1 MVALTA
7 AAVGLA
13 GGVIWAAV
21 VPAQTAA
28 VKLEAHAT
36 AGDNPFMP
44 PVGNDEASVT
54 PPTGAAGTFSG
65 GTPGLYGQ
73 NGDRPS
79 CDTATLV
86 SNLQSDPTKAAA
98 WASALNIRADE
109 IPSYAQSLSPVLLRA
124 DTAVTAHGYDAPR
137 YVSYPA
143 VLQAGSA
150 VFVNAFGE
158 PTVKCFNGNPMT
170 QGVQFADASY
180 SGAQWSY
187 FRPGGYTYVRPNRV
201 VINVYNY
208 YDLPKK
214 FIRKF
219 ESWCSHHHGAEGCRF
234 PNPKHWCE
242 DGEKRQGC
250 KAARG
255 ADNANSGAANHAKPD
270 PKLEANAKKTKD
282 DAATADDAAK
292 KAAGKAQDLE
302 QQAAALKASAESLPE
317 PARSVELARAAQL
330 DQAAKQARADADAK
344 AAEAK
349 KAADAAAQARAES
362 DKAVATTTT
371 GETTTGGT
379 TGGAPSDTTGGVTT
393 GDATTQGTT
402 ADTNT
407 DGPTTGDG
415 ATSGGG
421 PTTGGDTTTGA
432 TTDGDTTAATTAGGG
447 ATSGTSTTG
456 PPTTG
461 GSSPFGAVA
470 LPADPCGANP
480 QLPQCTAGTSG
491 TSTTSGGAGN
501 SDSAGNNNGKGRSD
515 SSGGSSGGGGSS
527 GKNNDKK
534 GSGG

>member
-21 VPAQTAA
+21 SPAQTAA

-44 PVGNDEASVT
+44 PVGDDEASVT

-86 SNLQSDPTKAAA
+86 SNLQADPTKEAA

-158 PTVKCFNGNPMT
+158 PTVKCFNGNPLT

-242 DGEKRQGC
+242 DDENRKGC

-255 ADNANSGAANHAKPD
+255 AGNHASSGAANHAKPD
-270 PKLEANAKKTKD
+270 LKLEANAKKAKD

-349 KAADAAAQARAES
+349 KAADAADAAAQTRAES

-371 GETTTGGT
+371 GET
-379 TGGAPSDTTGGVTT
+379 TT

-415 ATSGGG
+415 ATSVGG

-432 TTDGDTTAATTAGGG
+432 TTGAATGGATGG

-461 GSSPFGAVA
+461 GSSPFGAVT
-470 LPADPCGANP
+470 PPTGPCRANP

-491 TSTTSGGAGN
+491 TSTTGAGN
-501 SDSAGNNNGKGRSD
+501 SVG
-515 SSGGSSGGGGSS
+515 GGSSDSGGGSSDSGGSS
-527 GKNNDKK
+527 GKNDKN